1 MKVFV
6 KSGSRQKKIIIIG
19 LAVVAVLALLYALTL
34 RQEGG
39 EELTA
44 TVESKKETLMA
55 YREKLDLRGVY
66 ESRIQLYNQRLQE
79 DRAQFLEG
87 ETANVAENNLGNTLT
102 EMAQKSGVQITQKG
116 PRPEKKIENKVIKVT
131 YRITTSCNMEQ
142 FVQFLTE
149 IENYEHFLTIDDLSV
164 GSPSRGRGRAQPMI
178 ANLTPILTVSGY
190 IPLIE
195 AGTDAA
201 ANL

>member
-1 MKVFV
+1 M
-6 KSGSRQKKIIIIG
+6 KSGARQKKFIIIG
-19 LAVVAVLALLYALTL
+19 LGVVAVLALLYALTL
-34 RQEGG
+34 RQEEGG

-79 DRAQFLEG
+79 DRARFLEG
-87 ETANVAENNLGNTLT
+87 ETANVAEANLLNTLT
-102 EMAQKSGVQITQKG
+102 DMAQKSGVQITQKG

-142 FVQFLTE
+142 FVQLLTE
-149 IENYEHFLTIDDLSV
+149 IDNYEQFLTIDDLSV
-164 GSPSRGRGRAQPMI
+164 GSPNRGRVRAQQTT

>member
-87 ETANVAENNLGNTLT
+87 ETANVAENNLAT
-102 EMAQKSGVQITQKG
+102 
-116 PRPEKKIENKVIKVT
+116 
-131 YRITTSCNMEQ
+131 NMTMLFFIRKE
-142 FVQFLTE
+142 L
-149 IENYEHFLTIDDLSV
+149 N
-164 GSPSRGRGRAQPMI
+164 
-178 ANLTPILTVSGY
+178 
-190 IPLIE
+190 
-195 AGTDAA
+195 
-201 ANL
+201 

>member
-1 MKVFV
+1 
-6 KSGSRQKKIIIIG
+6 
-19 LAVVAVLALLYALTL
+19 
-34 RQEGG
+34 
-39 EELTA
+39 
-44 TVESKKETLMA
+44 
-55 YREKLDLRGVY
+55 
-66 ESRIQLYNQRLQE
+66 
-79 DRAQFLEG
+79 
-87 ETANVAENNLGNTLT
+87 
-102 EMAQKSGVQITQKG
+102 VQITQKG

-164 GSPSRGRGRAQPMI
+164 GSPSRGRGRGQPMA

-190 IPLIE
+190 IPLVE